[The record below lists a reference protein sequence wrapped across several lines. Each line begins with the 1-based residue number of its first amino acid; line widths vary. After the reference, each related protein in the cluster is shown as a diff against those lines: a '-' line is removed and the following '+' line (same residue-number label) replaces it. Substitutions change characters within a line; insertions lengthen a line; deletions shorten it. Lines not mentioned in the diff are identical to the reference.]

1 MLPKNRLFTML
12 LNGSSPENNN
22 RSVAFAGFKL
32 NDNDT
37 HPEYKLFKGQIAR
50 VNSCYLGTDAM
61 ARRLKRLPHEA
72 LEDYQERQQSV
83 IVENFIKRSIV
94 KIGGRISRKG
104 LEVDERYDDVIPDL
118 NILAKEITTEYCR
131 EGAVGVLVDRPLN
144 GGDPYV
150 MVYTREQILDWT
162 YENGEL
168 TSVSIVTPVR
178 VGNVYEA
185 EYRTITSDGKH
196 TIQLGDGGDVTT
208 IQTSFKQMPFV
219 FINSSASPVFTDVA
233 SVQINHMNQRSL
245 LDSYQEK
252 AGSPYLLT
260 KGLGIDANNQLELS
274 IHSTINTDNT
284 EASVEWIETN
294 GSSIPNLAQDL
305 KDKAEYANRLAL
317 QAGEGIVTK
326 TATQTSA
333 ENAEQNALLTDI
345 AETTEHILNKVL
357 GLFVENPEPD
367 AIKINK
373 DFTDDSSKMTSIIG
387 QLNGSVTSGN
397 LSKETYIKALV
408 KSDIIELDSIEE
420 ELKRIEAES
429 SLLEAEEVVD
439 PEEFNNDNNTDT
451 K

>member
-12 LNGSSPENNN
+12 LNGSSPESNN
-22 RSVAFAGFKL
+22 RSNNFMGFKL

-37 HPEYKLFKGQIAR
+37 HPEYKLFKSQVAK

-61 ARRLKRLPHEA
+61 AKRLKRLPHEA
-72 LEDYQERQQSV
+72 LEDYRERQQSV
-83 IVENFIKRSIV
+83 IVENFIKRSIT
-94 KIGGRISRKG
+94 KITGRIMRKG
-104 LEVDERYDDVIPDL
+104 VEVDKRYDAIIP
-118 NILAKEITTEYCR
+118 NIEALAKELGTEYTR
-131 EGAVGVLVDRPLN
+131 EGAVGILVDRPLE
-144 GGDPYV
+144 GGDPYIS
-150 MVYTREQILDWT
+150 VYTREQILDWT

-185 EYRTITSDGKH
+185 EYRTITSDGTH
-196 TIQLGDGGDVTT
+196 TVQLGNDGDVTT
-208 IQTSFKQMPFV
+208 IQTSFTQMPFV
-219 FINSSASPVFTDVA
+219 LINSSTSPLFNDVA
-233 SVQINHMNQRSL
+233 SVQLNHMNQRSL

-260 KGLGIDANNQLELS
+260 KGLGIDSNNQLELS

-284 EASVEWIETN
+284 EASVEWIETS

-305 KDKAEYANRLAL
+305 KDKAEYANSLAL
-317 QAGEGIVTK
+317 TAGEGIVTK
-326 TATQTSA
+326 TATQSSA
-333 ENAEQNALLTDI
+333 ENAEQNALLTAV
-345 AETTEHILNKVL
+345 AETVEHMLNKVL
-357 GLFVENPEPD
+357 GLFVENPVPD

-408 KSDIIELDSIEE
+408 KADVIEVDSVDE
-420 ELKRIEAES
+420 ELKRIDEESAVIEAQ
-429 SLLEAEEVVD
+429 LEEAI
-439 PEEFNNDNNTDT
+439 NDKQKPTEPT
-451 K
+451 E